1 MSAPKAHLGRCGG
14 YGGLLLLL
22 VLLLSPRVGASS
34 GQEEVPRQAMPPA
47 AGASE
52 PPLTEIYRVGPEDV
66 LEILL
71 ANDPEVPREYRVSS
85 GGYIFFPYVGNIA
98 VAGKT
103 TSEIEDQL
111 KRLLRNGFFENPE
124 LVVAVKEYRSHR
136 VYLLGDMGT
145 TGPFILKRER
155 VPLIEILASAGVRPT
170 ARRVTLTRWSEG
182 RPVTLTISLDAPEKY
197 TMLVQSGDVVEVHSS
212 REYIFITGEIRT
224 PQAIE
229 YTPGLT
235 LSQAIIHAGGPTEF
249 AKRSKV
255 QIRRRRADGTIEILR
270 ADLDRI
276 LRGQSPDVELKPGDT
291 VLIPRRFF

>member
-1 MSAPKAHLGRCGG
+1 
-14 YGGLLLLL
+14 
-22 VLLLSPRVGASS
+22 
-34 GQEEVPRQAMPPA
+34 MPPA